1 MYDTETLTYCPVL
14 IYDQVY
20 VYMKMSS
27 KVWELNHLFDR
38 QTNNEDD
45 IIFDVQVCST
55 APAHSALSIRE
66 S

>member
-1 MYDTETLTYCPVL
+1 
-14 IYDQVY
+14 
-20 VYMKMSS
+20 MSS